1 MSDTTDTSDAS
12 DASFPYTTSTHK
24 ATIVA
29 RRCAMT
35 SIVASVKHSRIVCVI
50 LASILRTLAV
60 LSLTA
65 LSRLYVLEVD

>member
-1 MSDTTDTSDAS
+1 
-12 DASFPYTTSTHK
+12 
-24 ATIVA
+24 
-29 RRCAMT
+29 MT